1 MKFDIIKTV
10 NFITRDT
17 TGQLYGFEKRPTM
30 IHIAENNHYW
40 IPKNGG
46 CMIFIRERNDSLS
59 FIEASDKEPWVV
71 DVIEDSDNKSV
82 IELINRDNVYRIDR
96 RYGVISVIKE
106 ERIKVIN
113 DEPVFTSSQS
123 IETPKGKI
131 RKFIDRIVDKIKS

>member
-40 IPKNGG
+40 VPKDGG
-46 CMIFIRERNDSLS
+46 YMIFIRERNESLS
-59 FIEASDKEPWVV
+59 FIEALDKEPWVV
-71 DVIEDSDNKSV
+71 DVIEDSDSKSI
-82 IELINRDNVYRIDR
+82 IELINGDNIYKIERK
-96 RYGVISVIKE
+96 YGVVIVSKE
-106 ERIKVIN
+106 ERIEVIS

-123 IETPKGKI
+123 IEIPKGKI
-131 RKFIDRIVDKIKS
+131 RKFIDKIIKRIKS